1 MRAVNLLPDE
11 LRPGHRW
18 ANIGRRAQ
26 ARRVLGVAGIAAGV
40 LAILFAGLVVHAR
53 GVVADRQ
60 AELREVEARLV
71 AAEAKAAEVR
81 AAQAASAARLA
92 AARDVIARR
101 VVWEDVMRDLG
112 RVLPAN
118 VYLQSMQVAAA
129 PPAGA
134 TAPTDGTTAPTG
146 FNIVGFADSQD
157 RVAQVLE
164 RLALLPWLSSVT
176 LTSSVRGGA
185 TASGT
190 PVQFTIGATFSST
203 GGR

>member
-1 MRAVNLLPDE
+1 MRAVNLLPEE
-11 LRPGHRW
+11 LRPGRRW
-18 ANIGRRAQ
+18 AKIGRGAQ
-26 ARRVLGVAGIAAGV
+26 ARRVLGVSGIAAGV
-40 LAILFAGLVVHAR
+40 LAIALMGLVIHAR
-53 GVVADRQ
+53 GVVSDRQ
-60 AELREVEARLV
+60 STLVEVEARLV

-81 AAQAASAARLA
+81 AAQAATAARLA

-118 VYLQSMQVAAA
+118 VYLQSMQVTAATAAA
-129 PPAGA
+129 PA
-134 TAPTDGTTAPTG
+134 DGTVAPTG
-146 FNIVGFADSQD
+146 FTIVGFADSQN
-157 RVAQVLE
+157 RVAQVLD
-164 RLALLPWLSSVT
+164 RLALLPWLSTVT

-185 TASGT
+185 TATGT

>member
-1 MRAVNLLPDE
+1 MRAVNLLPPE

-18 ANIGRRAQ
+18 ARLGRGIP
-26 ARRVLGVAGIAAGV
+26 ARRVFGASGIAAGV
-40 LAILFAGLVVHAR
+40 LAIALMGLVVHER
-53 GVVADRQ
+53 GVVADRESAL
-60 AELREVEARLV
+60 AEVQARLV

-92 AARDVIARR
+92 AVRDVITRR
-101 VVWEDVMRDLG
+101 VVWEDVMRDLS

-129 PPAGA
+129 AQTPPA
-134 TAPTDGTTAPTG
+134 DGTAAAPTG
-146 FNIVGFADSQD
+146 FTIVGFADSQN
-157 RVAQVLE
+157 RVAQVLD
-164 RLALLPWLSSVT
+164 RLALLPWLADVS
-176 LTSSVRGGA
+176 LTSSVRGGGSD
-185 TASGT
+185 TAT